1 MAMVPPELYA
11 QESLVVRPR
20 DLAERW
26 ARPEEALRH
35 LAHSALVRPVAHGY
49 WLVPPAER
57 LTDPAWRPEV
67 EAIGLAVAAADYG
80 AGNVALMGV
89 SAARHHGALPRAVA
103 TAVVA
108 VPRQRP
114 ALDTTFGR
122 IYFVRRDTNRL
133 ALEPAR
139 TALVTAMVATVEQT
153 LLDLANRPGL
163 GGTDP
168 RQVGEAISGL
178 AVSADW
184 AEVLELARRQRL
196 HTAYVRARWVAARVL
211 PEPPPAWPARRPVP
225 GADLVADRDDAAQFG
240 IGDPDAPT

>member
-1 MAMVPPELYA
+1 
-11 QESLVVRPR
+11 
-20 DLAERW
+20 
-26 ARPEEALRH
+26 LRH

-67 EAIGLAVAAADYG
+67 EAVGLAVAAADYG

-103 TAVVA
+103 AAVVA
-108 VPRQRP
+108 VPRRRP
-114 ALDTTFGR
+114 ALDTAYGR
-122 IYFVRRDTNRL
+122 IFFARRDTNRL
-133 ALEPAR
+133 AVEPAE
-139 TALVTAMVATVEQT
+139 TALVTGMATTVEQT

-163 GGTDP
+163 GGIDP

-184 AEVLELARRQRL
+184 AEVLEVARQQRL
-196 HTAYVRARWVAARVL
+196 HAAYVRARWVATRVL

-225 GADLVADRDDAAQFG
+225 GADLAADRGDEAEFG
-240 IGDPDAPT
+240 IGDPDAST